1 MTDEFQLTRIDILM
15 KQITACQQ
23 EIASYNNTFISSV
36 VICSIL
42 TASAAFV
49 GKISTEPYLLLG
61 LYAIPL
67 LYLMVLYNLMK
78 YTGFQISLGAYRKVL
93 EDKLNELVGEP
104 RLLLWENGYMS
115 SREVFFWLDGVGQ
128 IVFYIP
134 PLFLF
139 GFLIFSIPVKGFMWF
154 FFLTIYIMEILLCLF
169 QGINLILKTNK
180 ESQRFEDL
188 SKPKIKIFLKH
199 LICSLYERR

>member
-1 MTDEFQLTRIDILM
+1 MTDESQLTRIYILM

-42 TASAAFV
+42 TASVAFV
-49 GKISTEPYLLLG
+49 GNISTEPYAHLG

-67 LYLMVLYNLMK
+67 LYLMVLYNLLK

-139 GFLIFSIPVKGFMWF
+139 GFLIFTIPVKGFMWF

-188 SKPKIKIFLKH
+188 SKPK
-199 LICSLYERR
+199 

>member
-1 MTDEFQLTRIDILM
+1 M

-115 SREVFFWLDGVGQ
+115 SREVFFWLD
-128 IVFYIP
+128 
-134 PLFLF
+134 
-139 GFLIFSIPVKGFMWF
+139 
-154 FFLTIYIMEILLCLF
+154 
-169 QGINLILKTNK
+169 
-180 ESQRFEDL
+180 
-188 SKPKIKIFLKH
+188 
-199 LICSLYERR
+199 